1 MDLIEIKSDI
11 IEIIKRMKGLLEF
24 DESTQLIKEGLIDSF
39 DIMNLVILLE
49 DKFNVSID
57 GEDLTPESFMKVK
70 KIVEL
75 IRRKLMN
82 NG

>member
-1 MDLIEIKSDI
+1 MDLIEIKSAI

-70 KIVEL
+70 KIAEL